1 MTTRIIDD
9 DRIWKKMQR
18 AFKTGGGRV
27 LVGIQGKNAQID
39 RDGLTNVVLGMI
51 HEFGTIDGNIPE
63 RSFIRATIDTNIDK
77 YFKVTAKLSAKVVV
91 GEMTEKRALEILGLL
106 VVSDIQSFIEAGISP
121 PLKPATIA
129 RKGSSVPLIDTS
141 VLKNSITSE
150 VET

>member
-9 DRIWKKMQR
+9 DRIWKKMRR
-18 AFKTGGGRV
+18 AFNTGGGRV

-51 HEFGTIDGNIPE
+51 HEFGTIDGDIPE
-63 RSFIRATIDTNIDK
+63 RSFIRATIDANIDK

-106 VVSDIQSFIEAGISP
+106 VVSDIQGFIEAGIAP
-121 PLKPATIA
+121 ALKPATIA